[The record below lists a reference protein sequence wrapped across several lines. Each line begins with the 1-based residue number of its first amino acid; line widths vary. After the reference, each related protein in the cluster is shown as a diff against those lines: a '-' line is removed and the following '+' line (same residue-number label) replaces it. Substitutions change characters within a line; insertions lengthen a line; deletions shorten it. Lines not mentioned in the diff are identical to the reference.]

1 MQELINKLV
10 AEAGLT
16 ADQAGKAL
24 QVIVGHVKGI
34 LPPAFGD
41 SIDNMLSGK
50 VDTSSFAAN
59 TGKAKTESILDKAEN
74 LADQAGDK
82 IENLADKA
90 KEKLSQYVDTNK
102 LGAMADK
109 AEDKLDEI
117 ADKAEDIAKD
127 AFGKLKGF
135 FGGSDKKD

>member
-16 ADQAGKAL
+16 TDQASKAL
-24 QVIVGHVKGI
+24 QVMVGHVKGI

-59 TGKAKTESILDKAEN
+59 ANAAKSESILDKAEN
-74 LADQAGDK
+74 LADKAGDK
-82 IENLADKA
+82 IEDLAGKA
-90 KEKLSQYVDTNK
+90 KEKLGQYVDTNK
-102 LGAMADK
+102 IEAMAEK
-109 AEDKLDEI
+109 AEDKLDDI

-127 AFGKLKGF
+127 AIGKLKGF